1 MSAFAYTAI
10 ASALALVPILYVLRR
25 NQQASSRS
33 PPPPVSLEFFQAMHP
48 PSGPVVVV
56 TGGSGFVGRRIIEM
70 LLQEP
75 QQYRVVVLDVL
86 LPVVKSAN
94 VTYIRGDICNPAHVE
109 AAFKGADAVLHVAS
123 IIPSLKTQASPIIER
138 VNVGGTRV
146 VIDACKVP
154 ELQQP
159 GAATPS
165 RRCACVTAL
174 TRLTCRSVASPA
186 LSTPPPPPS
195 SSGAFRIAPHHSTE
209 CEAPSS
215 PQDFDLR
222 GVDESTPVRCCA
234 ALQPHSC
241 TLCNPLR
248 MCLIS
253 TSTRTP

>member
-56 TGGSGFVGRRIIEM
+56 TGGSGFVGRRIIDM

-86 LPVVKSAN
+86 LPVVKSAK
-94 VTYIRGDICNPAHVE
+94 VTYVRGDICNPAHVE
-109 AAFKGADAVLHVAS
+109 AALKGADAVLHVAS

-146 VIDACKVP
+146 VIDACKV
-154 ELQQP
+154 
-159 GAATPS
+159 
-165 RRCACVTAL
+165 
-174 TRLTCRSVASPA
+174 
-186 LSTPPPPPS
+186 
-195 SSGAFRIAPHHSTE
+195 H
-209 CEAPSS
+209 
-215 PQDFDLR
+215 
-222 GVDESTPVRCCA
+222 
-234 ALQPHSC
+234 
-241 TLCNPLR
+241 
-248 MCLIS
+248 
-253 TSTRTP
+253 